1 MWGLF
6 AGAGFEVVGVR
17 VVNGRMLRGLLFSA
31 AVLVVVALFGVT
43 GVDAAGEAGG
53 PVSSSGYRPAAGFV
67 ALEYSVPYFGRLWS
81 DHASDRPDTYQA
93 AATVR
98 AQYVGQIGMVERD
111 DPGLDWSFAVEGQS
125 ETPGYVTCDE
135 TGTCKEVTVRVTSQG
150 LLYLYVPR
158 NTNKSLRWFTHLGGF
173 PRRSLELSAS
183 DADSGL
189 KVYREVML
197 SPSPAASGC
206 EDYGDDTPEAFT
218 CLFLRQLLPDAQAY
232 EASTNRLQSRLPGLV
247 QDRSNYRLVFEEKFD
262 GDPPAADASGCRN
275 GLSTLDDSIWNYYD
289 ACLNL
294 DSRGDT
300 CSNVEDGAF
309 VLGVAGVCGKGSI
322 GSADLNTYGN
332 LHFKYGY
339 LEYKYTFNQD
349 RWHNIYY
356 NLNLILYTHGQKL
369 RYLRDRYGVE
379 IHDAEDLLKHAEV
392 EIDTLEAP
400 GLYEFSGQWF
410 NWDYYNTG
418 LTPLVT
424 TKFANYCGVGLHSHI
439 NVDRRSCKPDGSFTV
454 TRGIEWTPRGYRTFI
469 KVVGV
474 HNHLTIVPKDFILI
488 QHKPN
493 GVDQSYVTARDR
505 YFEYL
510 VPGDLGSLLEKVA
523 IGHIPLPIATSSWG
537 YMDHRHPYI
546 RTRMKIDYIR
556 VWQPENHY
564 SDMEPVYQ

>member
-1 MWGLF
+1 M
-6 AGAGFEVVGVR
+6 R
-17 VVNGRMLRGLLFSA
+17 VMSGRMLRRLLFSA
-31 AVLVVVALFGVT
+31 AVLVVVGLFGVT
-43 GVDAAGEAGG
+43 GVDAAEEAGG
-53 PVSSSGYRPAAGFV
+53 PVSSSAHRAAAGFV
-67 ALEYSVPYFGRLWS
+67 DLEYSVPYYGRLWS
-81 DHASDRPDTYQA
+81 DHAADRLDTPRA
-93 AATVR
+93 AATTRSQVL
-98 AQYVGQIGMVERD
+98 GQIGMVERD
-111 DPGLDWSFAVEGQS
+111 GTGLDWSFAVEGQS
-125 ETPGYVTCDE
+125 ETPGYVSCDE
-135 TGTCKEVTVRVTSQG
+135 TGVCKEVTVRVTPQG

-158 NTNKSLRWFTHLGGF
+158 DTKESHLWLTHLGGF
-173 PRRSLELSAS
+173 PRRSVELSAS
-183 DADSGL
+183 GADTGL
-189 KVYREVML
+189 KVYREVMVK
-197 SPSPAASGC
+197 PPPAASGC

-232 EASTNRLQSRLPGLV
+232 EASSSRLQSRLPGLV
-247 QDRSNYRLVFEEKFD
+247 QDSSNYHLVFEEQFN

-294 DSRGDT
+294 DSKKET
-300 CSNVEDGAF
+300 CSNVESGAF
-309 VLGVAGVCGKGSI
+309 VFGVAGACGKGDHS
-322 GSADLNTYGN
+322 SAGLDTYGN

-339 LEYKYTFNQD
+339 LEFKYTFNQD
-349 RWHNIYY
+349 RWDNVYY
-356 NLNLILYTHGQKL
+356 NFNLILYTYGKKL

-379 IHDAEDLLKHAEV
+379 IHDAEDLLKHAEL
-392 EIDTLEAP
+392 EIDVLEAP

-424 TKFANYCGVGLHSHI
+424 TKFANYCGAGLASYI
-439 NVDRRSCKPDGSFTV
+439 DVDRRSCKPDGKFTV

-474 HNHLTIVPKDFILI
+474 HNHLTIVDKDFIFI

-493 GVDQSYVTARDR
+493 GGDQSFVQARDR

-510 VPGDLGSLLEKVA
+510 VPGDPGTLLEKVA
-523 IGHIPLPIATSSWG
+523 VGHVPLPIALGSWG
-537 YMDHRHPYI
+537 FMDHRHPYI

>member
-1 MWGLF
+1 M
-6 AGAGFEVVGVR
+6 R
-17 VVNGRMLRGLLFSA
+17 VVSGRMLRRLLFSA
-31 AVLVVVALFGVT
+31 AVLVVVGLFGVT
-43 GVDAAGEAGG
+43 GVDAVVEAGG
-53 PVSSSGYRPAAGFV
+53 PVSSSGYRAAAGFV
-67 ALEYSVPYFGRLWS
+67 DLEYSLPYYGRLWS
-81 DHASDRPDTYQA
+81 DHPADLPDTYKA

-98 AQYVGQIGMVERD
+98 SQYVGQIGMVERD
-111 DPGLDWSFAVEGQS
+111 GTGLDWSFAVEGES
-125 ETPGYVTCDE
+125 ETPGYVTCDD
-135 TGTCKEVTVRVTSQG
+135 TGTCKEVTVRATPKG

-158 NTNKSLRWFTHLGGF
+158 NTDGSLGWFTHLGGF
-173 PRRSLELSAS
+173 PRRSVELSAS

-189 KVYREVML
+189 KVYREVTM

-232 EASTNRLQSRLPGLV
+232 EARTSRLQSRLPRLV
-247 QDRSNYRLVFEEKFD
+247 QDRSNYRLVFAEEFN

-309 VLGVAGVCGKGSI
+309 VLGVAGTCGKGSV
-322 GSADLNTYGN
+322 GSADLTTYGN

-339 LEYKYTFNQD
+339 MEFKYTFNLD
-349 RWHNIYY
+349 KWDNIYY
-356 NLNLILYTHGQKL
+356 NLNLILFTRGPKL

-379 IHDAEDLLKHAEV
+379 IHNMEDLLKHSEV
-392 EIDTLEAP
+392 EIDVLEAP
-400 GLYEFSGQWF
+400 GAYEFGGQWV
-410 NWDYYNTG
+410 NWDHYDTG
-418 LTPLVT
+418 LSSFVT
-424 TKFANYCGVGLHSHI
+424 TKFANYCGVGLKSYI
-439 NVDRRSCKPDGSFTV
+439 EVDRRSCKRDRSFTV

-474 HNHLTIVPKDFILI
+474 HTDLTLVDAEFIYVQSI
-488 QHKPN
+488 AEG
-493 GVDQSYVTARDR
+493 GVRTYVQARNP

-510 VPGDLGSLLEKVA
+510 TPGDPGTLLEKVA

-546 RTRMKIDYIR
+546 RSRMKIDYIR